1 MSISRYNLFIK
12 NERGINDKIRNY
24 KSYIVDDKYLRQVA
38 HWENKT
44 SASLYKNREQEEI
57 NSLKNQKEIFLN
69 MRRNKLSNL
78 LKKEYVQ
85 YHQELINNADTPEHQ
100 RLMVEQKLMNLK
112 SIKEEERKK
121 FVELQKEKMFYNDN
135 EEVRKHDSEY
145 NQIKCCFDQEDQMID
160 KMKRRYNNYLEE
172 KAFDDINKI
181 DYLKKLEREQ
191 KEKEERIKKNKELN
205 EYREFQRQQEMQNL
219 ARTNE
224 INKLEKERLK
234 QQWAI
239 DEQNELK
246 EKIYKRELNKKVNE
260 DIEYYNQ
267 LEKQKREEKEKF
279 EKEQDKK
286 MISEILKKERAL
298 DEIDRIEKLKKK
310 EDLLKNSEFLKYK
323 MQQKK
328 EEEEWMDKLADEERE
343 RQYEKEQ
350 KQWLKEQAARI
361 ELMKEVYKSRAEEI
375 MRKKNLE
382 EKEKQEL
389 IKEREILDKEIDNY
403 NDQYWKLKDDELKK
417 NKEEQDILKYQIQQ
431 KINLKNRE
439 KQEEMYQKRMAE
451 LLEEEYQNKLKALR
465 QIHLQKLEALKKT
478 RYNNYRKREIKAAMG
493 NRRAE

>member
-1 MSISRYNLFIK
+1 MSNSRYNLFIVTT
-12 NERGINDKIRNY
+12 RGLEDKIRNY
-24 KSYIVDDKYLRQVA
+24 KSYVVDDHYLRQIA
-38 HWENKT
+38 NWENNT
-44 SASLYKNREQEEI
+44 SAKLYKNREQEEI

-78 LKKEYVQ
+78 LKKEYEQ
-85 YHQELINNADTPEHQ
+85 YHQELINNMDTPEHQ
-100 RLMVEQKLMNLK
+100 RQIMEKKLMDLK
-112 SIKEEERKK
+112 RIREEERKK
-121 FVELQKEKMFYNDN
+121 FVELQKEKIFYNDN

-145 NQIKCCFDQEDQMID
+145 NQIKTCFDQEDQMLD
-160 KMKRRYNNYLEE
+160 KLKRRHNNYLEE

-181 DYLKKLEREQ
+181 DYLKKIERE
-191 KEKEERIKKNKELN
+191 KREKEERIKKNKELN
-205 EYREFQRQQEMQNL
+205 DYREFQRQQELKNL
-219 ARTNE
+219 ERINE
-224 INKLEKERLK
+224 LNKLEKEKLK
-234 QQWAI
+234 KQWEI

-260 DIEYYNQ
+260 DIEYYNKI
-267 LEKQKREEKEKF
+267 EKDKREEKERF

-286 MISEILKKERAL
+286 MISDILKKERAL
-298 DEIDRIEKLKKK
+298 DEIDRMEKLKRKD
-310 EDLLKNSEFLKYK
+310 ELMKNSQFLKYK
-323 MQQKK
+323 MQLKK

-343 RQYEKEQ
+343 KQYEKEQ

-361 ELMKEVYKSRAEEI
+361 ELMKEVYKSRAEAI

-403 NDQYWKLKDDELKK
+403 NDQFWKLKEDELKK

-478 RYNNYRKREIKAAMG
+478 RFNNYVSNEF
-493 NRRAE
+493 

>member
-1 MSISRYNLFIK
+1 MSNSRYNLFIEK
-12 NERGINDKIRNY
+12 TRGLEDKIRNY
-24 KSYIVDDKYLRQVA
+24 KSYVIDDHYLRQIA
-38 HWENKT
+38 NWENNT
-44 SASLYKNREQEEI
+44 SAKLYKNREQEEI

-78 LKKEYVQ
+78 LKQEYEQ
-85 YHQELINNADTPEHQ
+85 YHQELINNMDTPEHQ
-100 RLMVEQKLMNLK
+100 RQMMEKKLMDLK
-112 SIKEEERKK
+112 RIREEERKK
-121 FVELQKEKMFYNDN
+121 FVELQNEKIFYNDN

-145 NQIKCCFDQEDQMID
+145 NQIKTCFDQEDQMLD
-160 KMKRRYNNYLEE
+160 KLKRRHNNYLEE

-181 DYLKKLEREQ
+181 DYLKKIERENR
-191 KEKEERIKKNKELN
+191 EKEERIQKNKELN
-205 EYREFQRQQEMQNL
+205 DYREFQRQQELKNL
-219 ARTNE
+219 ERINE
-224 INKLEKERLK
+224 LNKLEKEKLK
-234 QQWAI
+234 KQWEI

-246 EKIYKRELNKKVNE
+246 EKIYKKELNKKVNE
-260 DIEYYNQ
+260 DIEYYNKI
-267 LEKQKREEKEKF
+267 EKDKREEKERF

-286 MISEILKKERAL
+286 MISDILKKERAL
-298 DEIDRIEKLKKK
+298 DEIDRMEKIKRKDELM
-310 EDLLKNSEFLKYK
+310 KNSQFLKYK
-323 MQQKK
+323 MQLKK

-343 RQYEKEQ
+343 KQYEKEQ

-361 ELMKEVYKSRAEEI
+361 ELMKEVYKSRAEAI

-403 NDQYWKLKDDELKK
+403 NDQFWKLKEDELKK

-478 RYNNYRKREIKAAMG
+478 RFNNYVSNEF
-493 NRRAE
+493 

>member
-1 MSISRYNLFIK
+1 MSFSRYNLFIQK
-12 NERGINDKIRNY
+12 ERGLNDKIRNY
-24 KSYIVDDKYLRQVA
+24 KSYIVDDKHLRQVA

-78 LKKEYVQ
+78 LKKEYEQ
-85 YHQELINNADTPEHQ
+85 YHQELINNFDTPEHQ
-100 RLMVEQKLMNLK
+100 RLMMEKKLQNLK
-112 SIKEEERKK
+112 DIKEEERKK
-121 FVELQKEKMFYNDN
+121 FVEFQKEKMFYNDN

-145 NQIKCCFDQEDQMID
+145 NQMKCCFDQEDQMID

-181 DYLKKLEREQ
+181 DYLKKLEREK

-205 EYREFQRQQEMQNL
+205 EYREFQKQQEMENL
-219 ARTNE
+219 ARINE
-224 INKLEKERLK
+224 LNKIEKERLK
-234 QQWAI
+234 QQWAM

-267 LEKQKREEKEKF
+267 LEKQKRAEKDKF

-286 MISEILKKERAL
+286 MISEVLKKERAL
-298 DEIDRIEKLKKK
+298 DEIDRMEKLRKK

-323 MQQKK
+323 MKQKK

-361 ELMKEVYKSRAEEI
+361 ELMKDVYRSRAEEI

-431 KINLKNRE
+431 KIDLKNRE
-439 KQEEMYQKRMAE
+439 KQEEMYQKRMTE

-478 RYNNYRKREIKAAMG
+478 RYNNYVS
-493 NRRAE
+493 NQF

>member
-1 MSISRYNLFIK
+1 MSISRYNLYIEK
-12 NERGINDKIRNY
+12 TRGLEDKIRNY
-24 KSYIVDDKYLRQVA
+24 KSYIVDDKYLRQIA
-38 HWENKT
+38 HWENT
-44 SASLYKNREQEEI
+44 TTASLYKNREQEEI

-78 LKKEYVQ
+78 LKKEYEQ
-85 YHQELINNADTPEHQ
+85 YHQELMNNMDTPEHQ
-100 RLMVEQKLMNLK
+100 RQMMEEKLNKLKQMKEQ
-112 SIKEEERKK
+112 ERLK
-121 FVELQKEKMFYNDN
+121 FVELQKEKIFYNDN
-135 EEVRKHDSEY
+135 EEVRKHDNEY
-145 NQIKCCFDQEDQMID
+145 NTIKTCFDQEDQMID

-181 DYLKKLEREQ
+181 DYLKKVERE
-191 KEKEERIKKNKELN
+191 KKEEQERIRKNKELN
-205 EYREFQRQQEMQNL
+205 EYRDFQRKQEMENL
-219 ARTNE
+219 ERINE
-224 INKLEKERLK
+224 LNKLEKERLK
-234 QQWAI
+234 KQWEI

-260 DIEYYNQ
+260 DIEYYNKI
-267 LEKQKREEKEKF
+267 EKQKRDEKEKI

-286 MISEILKKERAL
+286 MISEIVKKERAL
-298 DEIDRIEKLKKK
+298 DEIERMEKLKKK
-310 EDLLKNSEFLKYK
+310 DELLQNAKFLQYK
-323 MQQKK
+323 MKLKK

-343 RQYEKEQ
+343 RQYQKEQ
-350 KQWLKEQAARI
+350 NQWLKEQAARI

-403 NDQYWKLKDDELKK
+403 NDQYWKLKEDELKK
-417 NKEEQDILKYQIQQ
+417 NKEEQDILKYQMQQ

-465 QIHLQKLEALKKT
+465 QIHLQKLEALKKK
-478 RYNNYRKREIKAAMG
+478 RYNNFIS
-493 NRRAE
+493 NDF

>member
-1 MSISRYNLFIK
+1 MSNSRYNLFIEK
-12 NERGINDKIRNY
+12 TRGLEDKIRNY
-24 KSYIVDDKYLRQVA
+24 KSYVVDDHYLRQIA
-38 HWENKT
+38 NWENNT
-44 SASLYKNREQEEI
+44 SAKLYKNREQEEI

-78 LKKEYVQ
+78 LKKEYEQ
-85 YHQELINNADTPEHQ
+85 YHQELINNMDTPEHQ
-100 RLMVEQKLMNLK
+100 RQMMEKKLMDLK
-112 SIKEEERKK
+112 RIREEERKK
-121 FVELQKEKMFYNDN
+121 FVELQNEKIFYNDN

-145 NQIKCCFDQEDQMID
+145 NQIKTCFDQEDQMLD
-160 KMKRRYNNYLEE
+160 KLKRRHNNYLEE

-181 DYLKKLEREQ
+181 DYLKKIERENR
-191 KEKEERIKKNKELN
+191 EKEERIQKNKELN
-205 EYREFQRQQEMQNL
+205 DYREFQRQQELKNL
-219 ARTNE
+219 ERINE
-224 INKLEKERLK
+224 LNKLEKEKLK
-234 QQWAI
+234 KQWEI

-260 DIEYYNQ
+260 DIEYYNKI
-267 LEKQKREEKEKF
+267 EKDKREKKERF

-286 MISEILKKERAL
+286 MISDILKKERAL
-298 DEIDRIEKLKKK
+298 DEIDRMEKIKRKDELM
-310 EDLLKNSEFLKYK
+310 KNSQFLKYK
-323 MQQKK
+323 MQLKK

-343 RQYEKEQ
+343 KQYEKEQ

-361 ELMKEVYKSRAEEI
+361 ELMKEVYKSRAEAI

-403 NDQYWKLKDDELKK
+403 NDQFWKLKEDELKK

-478 RYNNYRKREIKAAMG
+478 RFNNYVSNEF
-493 NRRAE
+493 

>member
-1 MSISRYNLFIK
+1 MSISRYNLYIEK
-12 NERGINDKIRNY
+12 TRGLEDKIRNY
-24 KSYIVDDKYLRQVA
+24 KSYIVDDKYLRQIA
-38 HWENKT
+38 HWENT
-44 SASLYKNREQEEI
+44 TTASLYKNREQEEI

-78 LKKEYVQ
+78 LKKEYEQ
-85 YHQELINNADTPEHQ
+85 YHQELMNNMDTPEHQ
-100 RLMVEQKLMNLK
+100 RQMMEEKLNKLKQMKEQ
-112 SIKEEERKK
+112 ERLK
-121 FVELQKEKMFYNDN
+121 FVELQKEKIFYNDN
-135 EEVRKHDSEY
+135 EEVRKHDNEY
-145 NQIKCCFDQEDQMID
+145 NTIKTCFDQEDQMID

-172 KAFDDINKI
+172 KAFDDVNKI
-181 DYLKKLEREQ
+181 DYLKKVERE
-191 KEKEERIKKNKELN
+191 KKEEQERIRKNKELN
-205 EYREFQRQQEMQNL
+205 EYRDFQRKQEMENL
-219 ARTNE
+219 ERINE
-224 INKLEKERLK
+224 LNKLEKERLK
-234 QQWAI
+234 KQWEI

-260 DIEYYNQ
+260 DIEYYNKI
-267 LEKQKREEKEKF
+267 EKQKRDEKEKI

-286 MISEILKKERAL
+286 MISEIVKKERAL
-298 DEIDRIEKLKKK
+298 DEIDRMEKLKKK
-310 EDLLKNSEFLKYK
+310 DELLQNAKFLQYK
-323 MQQKK
+323 MKLKK

-343 RQYEKEQ
+343 RQYQKEQ
-350 KQWLKEQAARI
+350 NQWLKEQAARI

-403 NDQYWKLKDDELKK
+403 NDQYWKLKEDELKK
-417 NKEEQDILKYQIQQ
+417 NKEEQDILKYQMQQ

-465 QIHLQKLEALKKT
+465 QIHLQKLEALKKK
-478 RYNNYRKREIKAAMG
+478 RYNNFIS
-493 NRRAE
+493 NDF

>member
-1 MSISRYNLFIK
+1 MSISRYNLYIEK
-12 NERGINDKIRNY
+12 TRGLEDKIRNY
-24 KSYIVDDKYLRQVA
+24 KSYIVDDKYLRQIA
-38 HWENKT
+38 HWENT
-44 SASLYKNREQEEI
+44 TTASLYKNREQEEI

-78 LKKEYVQ
+78 LKKEYEQ
-85 YHQELINNADTPEHQ
+85 YHQELMNNIDTPEHQ
-100 RLMVEQKLMNLK
+100 RQMMEEKLNKLKQMKEQ
-112 SIKEEERKK
+112 ERLK
-121 FVELQKEKMFYNDN
+121 FVELQKEKIFYNDN
-135 EEVRKHDSEY
+135 EEVRKHDNEY
-145 NQIKCCFDQEDQMID
+145 NTIKTCFDQEDQMID

-181 DYLKKLEREQ
+181 DYLKKVERE
-191 KEKEERIKKNKELN
+191 KKEEQERIRKNKELN
-205 EYREFQRQQEMQNL
+205 EYRDFQRKQEMENL
-219 ARTNE
+219 ERINE
-224 INKLEKERLK
+224 LNKLEKERLK
-234 QQWAI
+234 KQWEI

-260 DIEYYNQ
+260 DIEYYNKI
-267 LEKQKREEKEKF
+267 EKQKRDEKEKI

-286 MISEILKKERAL
+286 MISEIVKKERAL
-298 DEIDRIEKLKKK
+298 DEIDRMEKLKKK
-310 EDLLKNSEFLKYK
+310 DELLQNAKFLQYK
-323 MQQKK
+323 MKLKK

-343 RQYEKEQ
+343 RQYQKEQ
-350 KQWLKEQAARI
+350 NQWLKEQAARI

-403 NDQYWKLKDDELKK
+403 NDQYWKLKEDELKK
-417 NKEEQDILKYQIQQ
+417 NKEEQDILKYQMQQ

-465 QIHLQKLEALKKT
+465 QIHLQKLEALKKK
-478 RYNNYRKREIKAAMG
+478 RYNNFIS
-493 NRRAE
+493 NDF

>member
-1 MSISRYNLFIK
+1 MSNSRYNLFIK

-24 KSYIVDDKYLRQVA
+24 KSYIVDDKHLRQVA

-78 LKKEYVQ
+78 LKKEYEQ

-100 RLMVEQKLMNLK
+100 RLMMEQKLMNLK
-112 SIKEEERKK
+112 NIKEEERKK

-219 ARTNE
+219 ARINE

-267 LEKQKREEKEKF
+267 LEKKKHEEKEKF

-478 RYNNYRKREIKAAMG
+478 RYNNYVSNEF
-493 NRRAE
+493 

>member
-1 MSISRYNLFIK
+1 MSISRYNLYIEK
-12 NERGINDKIRNY
+12 TRGLEDKIRNY
-24 KSYIVDDKYLRQVA
+24 KSYIVDDKYLRQIA
-38 HWENKT
+38 HWENT
-44 SASLYKNREQEEI
+44 TTASLYKNREQEEI

-78 LKKEYVQ
+78 LKKEYEQ
-85 YHQELINNADTPEHQ
+85 YHQELMNNMDTPEHQ
-100 RLMVEQKLMNLK
+100 RQMMEEKLNKLKQMKEQ
-112 SIKEEERKK
+112 ERLK
-121 FVELQKEKMFYNDN
+121 FVELQKEKIFYNDN
-135 EEVRKHDSEY
+135 EEVRKHDNEY
-145 NQIKCCFDQEDQMID
+145 NTIKTCFDQEDQMID

-181 DYLKKLEREQ
+181 NYLKKVERE
-191 KEKEERIKKNKELN
+191 KKEEQERIRKNKELN
-205 EYREFQRQQEMQNL
+205 EYRDFQRKQEMENL
-219 ARTNE
+219 ERINE
-224 INKLEKERLK
+224 LNKLEKERLK
-234 QQWAI
+234 KQWEI

-260 DIEYYNQ
+260 DIEYYNKI
-267 LEKQKREEKEKF
+267 EKQKRDEKEKI

-286 MISEILKKERAL
+286 MISEIVKKERAL
-298 DEIDRIEKLKKK
+298 DEIDRMEKLKKK
-310 EDLLKNSEFLKYK
+310 DELLQNAKFLQYK
-323 MQQKK
+323 MKLKK

-343 RQYEKEQ
+343 RQYQKEQ
-350 KQWLKEQAARI
+350 NQWLKEQAARI

-403 NDQYWKLKDDELKK
+403 NDQYWKLKEDELKK
-417 NKEEQDILKYQIQQ
+417 NKEEQDILKYQMQQ

-465 QIHLQKLEALKKT
+465 QIHLQKLEALKKK
-478 RYNNYRKREIKAAMG
+478 RYNNFIS
-493 NRRAE
+493 NDF

>member
-1 MSISRYNLFIK
+1 MSNSRYKLFIEK
-12 NERGINDKIRNY
+12 TRGLEDKIRNY
-24 KSYIVDDKYLRQVA
+24 KSYVVDDHYLRQIA
-38 HWENKT
+38 NWENNT
-44 SASLYKNREQEEI
+44 SAKLYKNREQEEI

-78 LKKEYVQ
+78 LKKEYEM
-85 YHQELINNADTPEHQ
+85 YHQELINNIDTPEHQ
-100 RLMVEQKLMNLK
+100 RLMMEKKLQDFKRM
-112 SIKEEERKK
+112 KEDERKK
-121 FVELQKEKMFYNDN
+121 FVDLQKEKIFYNDN
-135 EEVRKHDSEY
+135 EEVRRHDSEY
-145 NQIKCCFDQEDQMID
+145 NQIKCCFDQEDQMLD
-160 KMKRRYNNYLEE
+160 KLKRRHNNYLEE

-181 DYLKKLEREQ
+181 DYLKKIEREK
-191 KEKEERIKKNKELN
+191 KEEEERIRKNKELN
-205 EYREFQRQQEMQNL
+205 DYREFQRKQEQQNL
-219 ARTNE
+219 ERINE
-224 INKLEKERLK
+224 INNLEKQRLK
-234 QQWAI
+234 KQWEI

-260 DIEYYNQ
+260 DVEYYNQ
-267 LEKQKREEKEKF
+267 IEKSKREEKEKF

-286 MISEILKKERAL
+286 MVDEIVKKERAL
-298 DEIDRIEKLKKK
+298 DEIDRIEKLRKK
-310 EDLLKNSEFLKYK
+310 EELKKNSDFLKYK
-323 MQQKK
+323 MQLKK
-328 EEEEWMDKLADEERE
+328 EEEAWMDKIAEEE
-343 RQYEKEQ
+343 AEKQYQKEQ

-361 ELMKEVYKSRAEEI
+361 ELMKDVYKSRAEEI

-403 NDQYWKLKDDELKK
+403 NDQYWKLKEDELKK

-431 KINLKNRE
+431 KINMKNRE

-478 RYNNYRKREIKAAMG
+478 RFNNYVSNEF
-493 NRRAE
+493 

>member
-78 LKKEYVQ
+78 LKKEYEQ

-100 RLMVEQKLMNLK
+100 RLMMEQKLMNLK

-219 ARTNE
+219 ARINE

-478 RYNNYRKREIKAAMG
+478 RYNNYVSNEF
-493 NRRAE
+493 

>member
-1 MSISRYNLFIK
+1 MSISRYNLYIEK
-12 NERGINDKIRNY
+12 TRGLEDKIRNY
-24 KSYIVDDKYLRQVA
+24 KSYIVDDKYLRQIA
-38 HWENKT
+38 HWENT
-44 SASLYKNREQEEI
+44 TTASLYKNREQEEI

-78 LKKEYVQ
+78 LKKEYEQ
-85 YHQELINNADTPEHQ
+85 YHQELMNNMDTPEHQ
-100 RLMVEQKLMNLK
+100 RQMMEEKLNKLKQMKEQ
-112 SIKEEERKK
+112 ERIK
-121 FVELQKEKMFYNDN
+121 FVELQKEKIFYNDN
-135 EEVRKHDSEY
+135 EEVRKHDNEY
-145 NQIKCCFDQEDQMID
+145 NTIKTCFDQEDQMID

-181 DYLKKLEREQ
+181 DYLKKVERE
-191 KEKEERIKKNKELN
+191 KKEEQERIRKNKELN
-205 EYREFQRQQEMQNL
+205 EYRDFQRKQEMENL
-219 ARTNE
+219 ERINE
-224 INKLEKERLK
+224 LNKLEKERLK
-234 QQWAI
+234 KQWEI

-260 DIEYYNQ
+260 DIEYYNKI
-267 LEKQKREEKEKF
+267 EKQKRDEKEKI

-286 MISEILKKERAL
+286 MISEIVKKERAL
-298 DEIDRIEKLKKK
+298 DEIDRMEKLKKK
-310 EDLLKNSEFLKYK
+310 DELLQNAKFLQYK
-323 MQQKK
+323 MKLKK

-343 RQYEKEQ
+343 RQYQKEQ
-350 KQWLKEQAARI
+350 NQWLKEQAARI

-403 NDQYWKLKDDELKK
+403 NDQYWKLKEDELKK
-417 NKEEQDILKYQIQQ
+417 NKEEQDILKYQMQQ
-431 KINLKNRE
+431 KINLQNRE

-465 QIHLQKLEALKKT
+465 QIHLQKLEALKKK
-478 RYNNYRKREIKAAMG
+478 RYNNFIS
-493 NRRAE
+493 NDF

>member
-1 MSISRYNLFIK
+1 MSISRYNLYIEK
-12 NERGINDKIRNY
+12 TRELEDKIRNY
-24 KSYIVDDKYLRQVA
+24 KSYIVDDKYLRQIA
-38 HWENKT
+38 HWENT
-44 SASLYKNREQEEI
+44 TTASLYKNREQEEI

-78 LKKEYVQ
+78 LKKEYEQ
-85 YHQELINNADTPEHQ
+85 YHQELMNNMDTPEHQ
-100 RLMVEQKLMNLK
+100 RQMMEEKLNKLKQMKEQ
-112 SIKEEERKK
+112 ERLK
-121 FVELQKEKMFYNDN
+121 FVELQKEKIFYNDN
-135 EEVRKHDSEY
+135 EEVRKHDNEY
-145 NQIKCCFDQEDQMID
+145 NTIKTCFDQEDQMID

-181 DYLKKLEREQ
+181 DYLKKVERE
-191 KEKEERIKKNKELN
+191 KKEEQERIRKNKELN
-205 EYREFQRQQEMQNL
+205 EYRDFQRKQEMENL
-219 ARTNE
+219 ERINE
-224 INKLEKERLK
+224 LNKLEKERLK
-234 QQWAI
+234 KQWEI

-260 DIEYYNQ
+260 DIEYYNKI
-267 LEKQKREEKEKF
+267 EKQKRDEKEKI

-286 MISEILKKERAL
+286 MISEIVKKERAL
-298 DEIDRIEKLKKK
+298 DEIDRMEKLKKK
-310 EDLLKNSEFLKYK
+310 DELLQNAKFLQYK
-323 MQQKK
+323 MKLKK

-343 RQYEKEQ
+343 RQYQKEQ
-350 KQWLKEQAARI
+350 NQWLKEQAARI

-403 NDQYWKLKDDELKK
+403 NDQYWKLKEDELKK

-478 RYNNYRKREIKAAMG
+478 RFNNYVSNEF
-493 NRRAE
+493 

>member
-1 MSISRYNLFIK
+1 MSNSRYNLFIEK
-12 NERGINDKIRNY
+12 TRGLEDKIRNY
-24 KSYIVDDKYLRQVA
+24 KSYVVDDHYLRQIA
-38 HWENKT
+38 NWENNT
-44 SASLYKNREQEEI
+44 SAKLYKNREQEEI

-78 LKKEYVQ
+78 LKKEYEQ
-85 YHQELINNADTPEHQ
+85 YHQELINNMDTPEHQ
-100 RLMVEQKLMNLK
+100 RQMMEKKLMDLK
-112 SIKEEERKK
+112 RIREEERKK
-121 FVELQKEKMFYNDN
+121 FVELQNEKIFYNDN

-145 NQIKCCFDQEDQMID
+145 NQIKTCFDQEDQMLD
-160 KMKRRYNNYLEE
+160 KLKRRHNNYLEE

-181 DYLKKLEREQ
+181 DYLKKIERENR
-191 KEKEERIKKNKELN
+191 EKEERIKKNKELN
-205 EYREFQRQQEMQNL
+205 DYREFQRQQELKNL
-219 ARTNE
+219 ERINE
-224 INKLEKERLK
+224 LNKLEKEKLK
-234 QQWAI
+234 KQWEI
-239 DEQNELK
+239 DEENELK

-260 DIEYYNQ
+260 DIEYYNKI
-267 LEKQKREEKEKF
+267 EKDKREEKERF

-286 MISEILKKERAL
+286 MISDILKKERAL
-298 DEIDRIEKLKKK
+298 DEIDRMEKLKRKD
-310 EDLLKNSEFLKYK
+310 ELMKNSQFLKYK
-323 MQQKK
+323 MQLKK

-343 RQYEKEQ
+343 KQYEKEQ

-361 ELMKEVYKSRAEEI
+361 ELMKEVYKSRAEAI

-403 NDQYWKLKDDELKK
+403 NDQFWKLKEDELKK

-478 RYNNYRKREIKAAMG
+478 RFNNYVSNEF
-493 NRRAE
+493 

>member
-1 MSISRYNLFIK
+1 MSNSRYGLFI
-12 NERGINDKIRNY
+12 ERTRGLEDHIKNY
-24 KSYIVDDKYLRQVA
+24 KSYVIEGNRQRQLA
-38 HWENKT
+38 NWENKT
-44 SASLYKNREQEEI
+44 SAYIYKNQEQDEI
-57 NSLKNQKEIFLN
+57 DSLKRQKENFLN

-78 LKKEYVQ
+78 LKKEYEQ
-85 YHQELINNADTPEHQ
+85 YHRELFMNQDTPEHQ
-100 RLMVEQKLMNLK
+100 RKMMEKKLQALKDLRESERQKFL
-112 SIKEEERKK
+112 
-121 FVELQKEKMFYNDN
+121 ELQKEKIFYNDN

-145 NQIKCCFDQEDQMID
+145 NELKTYLDQENQMLD
-160 KMKRRYNNYLEE
+160 KLKRRYNNYLEE
-172 KAFDDINKI
+172 KAFDDVNKI
-181 DYLKKLEREQ
+181 DYLKKLEREK
-191 KEKEERIKKNKELN
+191 KEEEERIKKNKELN
-205 EYREFQRQQEMQNL
+205 EYRAFQRQQELENL
-219 ARTNE
+219 ERINE
-224 INKLEKERLK
+224 LNKLEKEKLK
-234 QQWAI
+234 QQWKI

-260 DIEYYNQ
+260 DIEYYNKI
-267 LEKQKREEKEKF
+267 EKEKREEKEKI

-286 MISEILKKERAL
+286 MIEEILKKERAL
-298 DEIDRIEKLKKK
+298 NEIDRMEKLRKKD
-310 EDLLKNSEFLKYK
+310 ELMKNSSFLKYK

-343 RQYEKEQ
+343 KQYEKEQ

-361 ELMKEVYKSRAEEI
+361 ELMKEVYRSRAEEI

-403 NDQYWKLKDDELKK
+403 NDQYWKLKEDEYKK
-417 NKEEQDILKYQIQQ
+417 NKEEQDILKYQMQY
-431 KINLKNRE
+431 KIDLKNRE

-478 RYNNYRKREIKAAMG
+478 RYNNFVS
-493 NRRAE
+493 NDF

>member
-1 MSISRYNLFIK
+1 MSISRYNLYIEK
-12 NERGINDKIRNY
+12 TRGLEDKIRNY
-24 KSYIVDDKYLRQVA
+24 KSYIVDDKYLRQIA
-38 HWENKT
+38 HWENT
-44 SASLYKNREQEEI
+44 TTASLYKNREQEEI

-78 LKKEYVQ
+78 LKKEYEQ
-85 YHQELINNADTPEHQ
+85 YHQELMNNMDTPEHQ
-100 RLMVEQKLMNLK
+100 RQMMEEKLNKLKQMKEQ
-112 SIKEEERKK
+112 ERLK
-121 FVELQKEKMFYNDN
+121 FVELQKEKIFYNDN
-135 EEVRKHDSEY
+135 EEVRKHDNEY
-145 NQIKCCFDQEDQMID
+145 NTIKTCFDQEDQMID

-181 DYLKKLEREQ
+181 DYLKKVERE
-191 KEKEERIKKNKELN
+191 KKEEQERIRKNKELN
-205 EYREFQRQQEMQNL
+205 EYRDFQRKQEMENL
-219 ARTNE
+219 ERINE
-224 INKLEKERLK
+224 LNKLEKERLK
-234 QQWAI
+234 KQWEI

-260 DIEYYNQ
+260 DIEYYNKI
-267 LEKQKREEKEKF
+267 EKQKRDEKEKI

-286 MISEILKKERAL
+286 MISEIVKKERAL
-298 DEIDRIEKLKKK
+298 DEIDRMEKLKKK
-310 EDLLKNSEFLKYK
+310 DELLQNAKFLQYK
-323 MQQKK
+323 MKLKK

-343 RQYEKEQ
+343 RQYQKEQ
-350 KQWLKEQAARI
+350 NQWLKEQAARI

-403 NDQYWKLKDDELKK
+403 NDQYWKLKEDELKK

-465 QIHLQKLEALKKT
+465 QIHLQKLEALKKK
-478 RYNNYRKREIKAAMG
+478 RYNNFIS
-493 NRRAE
+493 NDF

>member
-1 MSISRYNLFIK
+1 MSISRYNLYIEK
-12 NERGINDKIRNY
+12 TRGLEDKIRNY
-24 KSYIVDDKYLRQVA
+24 KSYIVDDKYLRQIA
-38 HWENKT
+38 HWENT
-44 SASLYKNREQEEI
+44 TTASLYKNREQEEI

-78 LKKEYVQ
+78 LKKEYEQ
-85 YHQELINNADTPEHQ
+85 YHQELMNNMDTPEHQ
-100 RLMVEQKLMNLK
+100 RQMMEEKLNKLKQMKEQ
-112 SIKEEERKK
+112 ERLK
-121 FVELQKEKMFYNDN
+121 FVELQKEKIFYNDN
-135 EEVRKHDSEY
+135 EEVRKHDNEY
-145 NQIKCCFDQEDQMID
+145 NTIKTCFDQEDQMID

-181 DYLKKLEREQ
+181 DYLKKVERE
-191 KEKEERIKKNKELN
+191 KKEEQERIRKNKELN
-205 EYREFQRQQEMQNL
+205 EYRDFQRKQEMENL
-219 ARTNE
+219 ERINE
-224 INKLEKERLK
+224 LNKLEKERLK
-234 QQWAI
+234 KQWEI
-239 DEQNELK
+239 NEQNELK

-260 DIEYYNQ
+260 DIEYYNKI
-267 LEKQKREEKEKF
+267 EKQKRDEKEKI

-286 MISEILKKERAL
+286 MISEIVKKERAL
-298 DEIDRIEKLKKK
+298 DEIDRMEKLKKK
-310 EDLLKNSEFLKYK
+310 DELLQNAKFLQYK
-323 MQQKK
+323 MKLKK

-343 RQYEKEQ
+343 RQYQKEQ
-350 KQWLKEQAARI
+350 NQWLKEQAARI

-403 NDQYWKLKDDELKK
+403 NDQYWKLKEDELKK
-417 NKEEQDILKYQIQQ
+417 NKEEQDILKYQMQQ

-465 QIHLQKLEALKKT
+465 QIHLQKLEALKKK
-478 RYNNYRKREIKAAMG
+478 RYNNFIS
-493 NRRAE
+493 NDF

>member
-1 MSISRYNLFIK
+1 MSNSRYNLFIEK
-12 NERGINDKIRNY
+12 TRGLEDKIRNY
-24 KSYIVDDKYLRQVA
+24 KSYVVDDHYLRQIA
-38 HWENKT
+38 NWENNT
-44 SASLYKNREQEEI
+44 SAKLYKNREQEEI

-78 LKKEYVQ
+78 LKKEYEQ
-85 YHQELINNADTPEHQ
+85 YHQELINNMDTPEHQ
-100 RLMVEQKLMNLK
+100 RQMMEKKLMDLK
-112 SIKEEERKK
+112 RIREEERKK
-121 FVELQKEKMFYNDN
+121 FVELQNEKIFYNDN

-145 NQIKCCFDQEDQMID
+145 NQIKTCFDQEDQMLD
-160 KMKRRYNNYLEE
+160 KLKRRHNNYLEE

-181 DYLKKLEREQ
+181 DYLKKIERE
-191 KEKEERIKKNKELN
+191 KREKEERIKKNKELN
-205 EYREFQRQQEMQNL
+205 DYREFQRQQELKNL
-219 ARTNE
+219 ERINE
-224 INKLEKERLK
+224 LNKLEKEKLK
-234 QQWAI
+234 KQWEI

-260 DIEYYNQ
+260 DIEYYNKI
-267 LEKQKREEKEKF
+267 EKDKREEKERF

-286 MISEILKKERAL
+286 MISDILKKERAL
-298 DEIDRIEKLKKK
+298 DEIDRMEKLKRKD
-310 EDLLKNSEFLKYK
+310 ELMKNSQFLKYK
-323 MQQKK
+323 MQLKK

-343 RQYEKEQ
+343 KQYEKEQ

-361 ELMKEVYKSRAEEI
+361 ELMKEVYKSRAEAI

-403 NDQYWKLKDDELKK
+403 NDQFWKLKEDELKK

-431 KINLKNRE
+431 KISLKNRE

-478 RYNNYRKREIKAAMG
+478 RFNNYVSNEF
-493 NRRAE
+493 